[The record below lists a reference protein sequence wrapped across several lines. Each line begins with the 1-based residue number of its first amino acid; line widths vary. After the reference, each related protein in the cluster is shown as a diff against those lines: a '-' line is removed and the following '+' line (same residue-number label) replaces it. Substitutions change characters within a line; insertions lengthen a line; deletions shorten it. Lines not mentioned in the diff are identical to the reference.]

1 MLIIC
6 SGGFLSSP
14 PQSRSRKP
22 DSHLESRRDIYI
34 TYFKSHSTSKLHAA
48 CFFLVRLSEE
58 SPWEKLCCV
67 KTNCK
72 LTDIFMS
79 YSVKL

>member
-6 SGGFLSSP
+6 SDGFAP
-14 PQSRSRKP
+14 PPPSCNRKP
-22 DSHLESRRDIYI
+22 NYHLERRRVIHIAYL
-34 TYFKSHSTSKLHAA
+34 KSHNTSKLRAA
-48 CFFLVRLSEE
+48 FFVLVRSCEE
-58 SPWEKLCCV
+58 SLREKLCYV